1 MKAARSSHLRT
12 LKNEPQNSAPIGIV
26 VDSLGGGGAERIALV
41 VAEGLAAAGH
51 RVDLLLCTTRGHY
64 LPAVRGYAR
73 VCTLHTRYWSSR
85 RRELR
90 RAVHPSVRVAH
101 FGPRWSPLW
110 FSWLRVAARLP
121 GIAPALCSSKQAHTA
136 LAAADYIRRERPR
149 ALLALLEGGEVA
161 ALLGNRLAAQK
172 TRVVVSFRCAMV
184 DRKPGALRFAKNFLP
199 SASAFTAV
207 SDGLAGD
214 AAHEMNLPREKIRT
228 IYNPVA
234 VPASLAAAAPAH
246 AWFKDSSV
254 AVILAAGRLFVQ
266 KDFPTLLR
274 AFARLANQKMRL
286 VIAGEGGE
294 RLALENL
301 ASELGI
307 AGRVD
312 FPGWVANPFALMSR
326 ARLFVLSSR
335 YEGLSNVLIE
345 ALACGCPVVSTD
357 CPHGSREILENGK
370 WGALVPV
377 GDDAALAAAMEDA
390 LRTQPD
396 RGALRGRAEFFT
408 VERTVREY
416 EKILVNG
423 GGITEVQ

>member
-1 MKAARSSHLRT
+1 MTGRSIRT
-12 LKNEPQNSAPIGIV
+12 IKNDPRNSAPIGIV
-26 VDSLGGGGAERIALV
+26 VDSLGGGGAERVALLL
-41 VAEGLAAAGH
+41 AEGLAASGR

-64 LPAVRGYAR
+64 LPTVRGYAR
-73 VCTLHTRYWSSR
+73 VCTLHTRHWSSR
-85 RRELR
+85 RRQLR
-90 RAVHPSVRVAH
+90 CSVHPSVRVVH
-101 FGPRWSPLW
+101 FGPRWSPRWL
-110 FSWLRVAARLP
+110 SWLRVAARLP
-121 GIAPALCSSKQAHTA
+121 GIAPTLLSGKQAHTA

-149 ALLALLEGGEVA
+149 ALLALLEGGEIA

-184 DRKPGALRFAKNFLP
+184 DRKPRALRLARIILP
-199 SASAFTAV
+199 WADALTAN
-207 SDGLAGD
+207 SDGLADD
-214 AAHEMNLPREKIRT
+214 AAHRMNLPRENIRT
-228 IYNPVA
+228 IYNPVMA
-234 VPASLAAAAPAH
+234 PASMAAEPPSH
-246 AWFKDSSV
+246 AWFVDYPGD
-254 AVILAAGRLFVQ
+254 VILAAGRLFTQ

-274 AFARLANQKMRL
+274 AFARLANQKLRL

-301 ASELGI
+301 AGELGI

-312 FPGWVANPFALMSR
+312 FPGWIANPFALMSR

-335 YEGLSNVLIE
+335 HEGLANVLIE

-396 RGALRGRAEFFT
+396 RDALRKRAEFFS
-408 VERTVREY
+408 VERAVREY

-423 GGITEVQ
+423 GGGITQAR